1 MLPFDLQ
8 NGLTLE
14 DTGLVLRWCDQ
25 RDTLTKSTD
34 YWQRSGDALILVW
47 RSRLMFGGLS
57 GNVTTKLADAT
68 SAMPRGFM
76 LGLSFG
82 DRAAQA
88 LSMAYKELQS
98 ALVTRFGRPQERHDS
113 DDSAEAIWRLDA
125 TQGQA
130 FVLYHSHESFRRYGG
145 RGSPVQRR
153 SKFSR

>member
-1 MLPFDLQ
+1 
-8 NGLTLE
+8 
-14 DTGLVLRWCDQ
+14 
-25 RDTLTKSTD
+25 
-34 YWQRSGDALILVW
+34 
-47 RSRLMFGGLS
+47 MFGGLS

-113 DDSAEAIWRLDA
+113 DDSAEAIWRLDGI
-125 TQGQA
+125 TIRHEYWDG
-130 FVLYHSHESFRRYGG
+130 FDGNHYVLVYPRFRNT
-145 RGSPVQRR
+145 
-153 SKFSR
+153 K